1 MPFTETDYFAI
12 RTELLTEEQS
22 VILAI
27 EHKYMGELL
36 DIVKSIAEDVYQD
49 FEKAVEL
56 RPFWVNYAPRQRG
69 RAPTDTAVPWGDM
82 GEKTIISRLGRAIGE
97 KYPHLTHPGV
107 PVGGD
112 ARLATSDALIHFDIK
127 LTGPND
133 NANELVASP
142 YQISGDGSQ
151 WVNGVINSRELI
163 KGPRAKMEFQPQLP
177 PFYVLRG
184 NTLLCLTYFLKAV
197 YTVLEKGNQPLGY
210 LELVCVPNGLLLFD
224 GPEYAANTRMLL
236 IPGKDDKK
244 KQGEKRVRVRLDPLA
259 SLADWRCI
267 KVVRTDKGWVSIPR
281 KVSPSQAEQAE

>member
-1 MPFTETDYFAI
+1 MPFIEADYFAI
-12 RTELLTEEQS
+12 RAELLREEQAT
-22 VILAI
+22 ILTA
-27 EHKYMGELL
+27 ERKYMGELL
-36 DIVKSIAEDVYQD
+36 DIVKSVAEDIYQD

-69 RAPTDTAVPWGDM
+69 RAPTDTAVSWGDM
-82 GEKTIISRLGRAIGE
+82 GEKTIIARLGRAIAE
-97 KYPHLTHPGV
+97 KYPELTHPGV

-112 ARLATSDALIHFDIK
+112 SRLATSDALIHLDIK

-133 NANELVASP
+133 NANELVVSP

-151 WVNGVINSRELI
+151 WVNGVINSRELVR
-163 KGPRAKMEFQPQLP
+163 GLRATMDFQPQLP
-177 PFYVLRG
+177 PFYVLKG

-197 YTVLEKGNQPLGY
+197 YTVLEKGNQPLDY

-244 KQGEKRVRVRLDPLA
+244 KRGEKRVRVRLDPLT
-259 SLADWRCI
+259 SLGDWRSI
-267 KVVRTDKGWVSIPR
+267 KVIRSDTGWVTRPR
-281 KVSPSQAEQAE
+281 KLSPSQVG